1 MPRGNP
7 KPVLAIDLGGTKIV
21 AAVIS
26 SQGKIISQA
35 YCLSLAERGP
45 EAVIERVLST
55 ARQALEQSNFQA
67 SEIEGVAM
75 AAAGAVDMK
84 RGLVTASP
92 NLPGWHN
99 IPIQDILVKRLGA
112 KTYLINDAS
121 AAALGEYWLGAG
133 KGVNNLIY
141 LTVSTGI
148 GGGIIINRKLYL
160 GTDGSAGELGH
171 ITVDPNGEKCNCG
184 NIGCWETL
192 ASGTA
197 IVKEAVK
204 RLSQGEESRLID
216 LVGGKLENITAKTV
230 ASAARRGDALAY
242 GVIARTAYYLGI
254 GMVNIV
260 NIFNPELII
269 VGGGVARIGKLLL
282 DPAQKIVKERAFSL
296 PGHTVRI
303 VPAKLRDS
311 SALIG
316 AALFALQEVDT
327 EIYKQ

>member
-1 MPRGNP
+1 MPRGNL
-7 KPVLAIDLGGTKIV
+7 KPVLAIDLGGTKIA

-26 SQGKIISQA
+26 PQGKIVSQA
-35 YCLSLAERGP
+35 YCLSLAEKGP
-45 EAVIERVLST
+45 EAVINRVVST
-55 ARQALEQSNFQA
+55 AHRALEQSRFEP
-67 SEIEGVAM
+67 SGTGGVAM
-75 AAAGAVDMK
+75 ATAGAVDAK
-84 RGLVTASP
+84 RGLVTASAH
-92 NLPGWHN
+92 LPGWHN
-99 IPIQDILVKRLGA
+99 IPIQDILAQKLGA

-133 KGVNNLIY
+133 KGVHNLVY

-148 GGGIIINRKLYL
+148 GGGLIVNGELYL
-160 GTDGSAGELGH
+160 GADGSAGELGH
-171 ITVDPNGEKCNCG
+171 MTVDVNGERCNCG

-197 IVKEAVK
+197 IAKEAVK
-204 RLSQGEESRLID
+204 RLNQGGKSSLID

-230 ASAARRGDALAY
+230 ASAAQRGDALAY
-242 GVIARTAYYLGI
+242 SVIARTAHYLGI

-269 VGGGVARIGKLLL
+269 VGGGVARVGKLLL

-296 PGHTVRI
+296 PAHTVRI
-303 VPAKLRDS
+303 VPAKLGDS

-316 AALFALQEVDT
+316 AALFAFQEVEKET
-327 EIYKQ
+327 